1 VTFAPGQPRDRE
13 FDLVVYGATGFV
25 GRLLAAYLAEHAA
38 AGVRL
43 GLAGRSAERLAAV
56 REGLGAAAA
65 DWTLIV
71 ADSGDPAALAA
82 LTGRTRVVATT
93 VGPYA
98 KYGIKLVEACARAG
112 THYADLSGEV
122 LFVRDSIDRAHELA
136 RSTGARIVHAT
147 GFDSVPSDLG
157 VLLAHERARA
167 DDAGDLTDTTLVV
180 VSLKGGISGGTI
192 DSLRGQVDAART
204 DAANRRLLADPYAL
218 SPDRPAEPDL
228 GKQPDAFVP
237 RFDKRVSGWIAPF
250 VMGPFNT
257 RIVRR
262 SNALQD
268 WSYGRRFCYR
278 EVQGFGNT
286 VLSPALAMGAA
297 AMLGSAAVG
306 FSFPPTRAVLDR
318 ALPSPGEGPSE
329 KTRRNGHFH
338 VQVHAATTSGRSYI
352 STVKATGDP
361 GCAATAVM
369 IGESALALAFDGA
382 RLPDRAGVLTPASA
396 VGNVLAERL
405 RAAGFTL
412 SVD

>member
-1 VTFAPGQPRDRE
+1 M
-13 FDLVVYGATGFV
+13 
-25 GRLLAAYLAEHAA
+25 
-38 AGVRL
+38 
-43 GLAGRSAERLAAV
+43 
-56 REGLGAAAA
+56 
-65 DWTLIV
+65 
-71 ADSGDPAALAA
+71 
-82 LTGRTRVVATT
+82 
-93 VGPYA
+93 
-98 KYGIKLVEACARAG
+98 
-112 THYADLSGEV
+112 
-122 LFVRDSIDRAHELA
+122 
-136 RSTGARIVHAT
+136 
-147 GFDSVPSDLG
+147 PSDLG

-278 EVQGFGNT
+278 EVHGFGNT

-297 AMLGSAAVG
+297 AVLGSAAVG
-306 FSFPPTRAVLDR
+306 FSFPPIERCWTGRCPRRARGR
-318 ALPSPGEGPSE
+318 A
-329 KTRRNGHFH
+329 RRP
-338 VQVHAATTSGRSYI
+338 AAMATSTSRCM
-352 STVKATGDP
+352 P
-361 GCAATAVM
+361 
-369 IGESALALAFDGA
+369 E
-382 RLPDRAGVLTPASA
+382 RPRAGPTSAPSRPQVIPATPPPRS
-396 VGNVLAERL
+396 
-405 RAAGFTL
+405 
-412 SVD
+412 